1 MRLEDDMSF
10 GKRTEARMLAKFAV
24 SDPLLEI
31 VAVSIVRAHLSTVVV
46 NRHLRSFRHNA
57 GFIPGATLAERF
69 RLRRVKRV
77 NRAGRMGQF
86 NGGRF
91 VRLLILMKLVVEN
104 LDLNSGMPDFFVVFR
119 CPKENSAVTSV
130 GDLPFNHEFK
140 VAVLFPRKEIGHSLR
155 RC

>member
-86 NGGRF
+86 NETRCREPEPQQRNA
-91 VRLLILMKLVVEN
+91 RL
-104 LDLNSGMPDFFVVFR
+104 FR
-119 CPKENSAVTSV
+119 C
-130 GDLPFNHEFK
+130 LPMPEREF
-140 VAVLFPRKEIGHSLR
+140 RCYLR
-155 RC
+155 RRFAIQPRVQSRGTLSS